1 MHAVVRSSALHQ
13 DRARHR
19 SGGRLS
25 TASCVRQVLPRTT
38 LVASAAAISLSFSVL
53 QANAAKLGGAYF
65 VDDAEI
71 GKLGSCEFES
81 WGSFADNTDR
91 VLVFSPACVFN
102 LGQPVE
108 LGANFIKMRSDGA
121 WDSTLAL
128 SAKTVPI
135 PIKGDGLGLAVAG
148 AVTYD
153 LTTHTVNGLIVNV
166 PVTWDI
172 SKQLR
177 FNVNMGAQYDLEQR
191 ELFATLGT
199 GISWNFVQQ
208 WSWISEIFAV
218 VGPEQRNPRYQTGI
232 RYNPSKDI
240 DLDMI
245 YGRNLTGEGANWITL
260 AVTARINDN

>member
-1 MHAVVRSSALHQ
+1 MRRVIVA
-13 DRARHR
+13 
-19 SGGRLS
+19 
-25 TASCVRQVLPRTT
+25 
-38 LVASAAAISLSFSVL
+38 ASAFVILLSFSMP
-53 QANAAKLGGAYF
+53 QAEAAKLGGAYF

-71 GKLGSCEFES
+71 GKVGSCEIES

-91 VLVFSPACVFN
+91 IFVFSPACVFN
-102 LGQPVE
+102 LGRPVE
-108 LGANFIKMRSDGA
+108 LGANYVKMRSDGA

-128 SAKTVPI
+128 TAKTVPI
-135 PIKGDGLGLAVAG
+135 PIGGDGLGLAVAG

-153 LTTHTVNGLIVNV
+153 LTNHTVNGLIVNV

-177 FNVNMGAQYDLEQR
+177 FNVNMGAQYDLDRR
-191 ELFATLGT
+191 ELFATLGA
-199 GISWNFVQQ
+199 GISWNFVQK

-218 VGPEQRNPRYQTGI
+218 VGPEERNPRYQTGI

-240 DLDMI
+240 DLDLI

-260 AVTARINDN
+260 AVAVRINDK